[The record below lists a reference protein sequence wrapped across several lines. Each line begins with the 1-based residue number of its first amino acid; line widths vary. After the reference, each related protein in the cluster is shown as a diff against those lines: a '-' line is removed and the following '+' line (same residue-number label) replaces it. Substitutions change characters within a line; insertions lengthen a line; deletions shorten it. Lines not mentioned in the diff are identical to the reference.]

1 MRKGSHNIDRRSQL
15 PQRGRWYGKG
25 KVSAGILPYRRLS
38 DGTIEVFLVHP
49 GGPFFRKLDAGV
61 WTIPKGRV
69 EKGED
74 LWQTAQREFQEETGF
89 PPPDCRKIP
98 CHFLGE
104 VRYPTTGKRV
114 VAWAA
119 EMPTL
124 DPKRLQS
131 NTVQLSLKGRKV
143 QWPEVDRAGWFSLP
157 EAHRKVFAPLRKFL
171 KSVKEYSEGKR
182 L

>member
-1 MRKGSHNIDRRSQL
+1 MKKKGESAVRSLRGGGRR
-15 PQRGRWYGKG
+15 RCGKG
-25 KVSAGILPYRRLS
+25 QVSAGILPYRRLR
-38 DGTIEVFLVHP
+38 DGGIEVFLVHP
-49 GGPFFRKLDAGV
+49 GGPFFQKRDVGV
-61 WTIPKGRV
+61 WTIPKGGV

-74 LWQTAQREFQEETGF
+74 YWQAAQREFQEETGF
-89 PPPDCRKIP
+89 PPPNCEEIP

-104 VRYPTTGKRV
+104 VQYPTTGKRV

-124 DPKRLQS
+124 NPTELRS
-131 NTVQLSLKGRKV
+131 NAVQKVVGGREV
-143 QWPEVDRAGWFSLP
+143 WWPEVDRAGWFSLL

-171 KSVKEYSEGKR
+171 EEVERYTEEEG